1 MTRTTLLDRDY
12 VVTDR
17 GGIIENTHGV
27 HIAVTDI
34 EGNILFSA
42 GNPSRVTH
50 SRSAAKPAQA
60 VAVIETGAVDKFGFD
75 EIDLA
80 LTSGEDDLRC
90 GGHPAVSEEVNR
102 EWIRT
107 GFVPTGIC
115 NNCSGKHV
123 AMMAGAEALGA
134 DVKDY
139 HLPSHPMQL
148 EVKRVVGDLAHDP
161 KQVEW
166 GVDGC
171 NLPAPAYPLFYLA
184 QKYATFADA
193 ADAVEASSSTSQR
206 TRNFARVF
214 NTMTKHPEQ
223 VGGTG
228 RFCTVLMQ
236 TYRGQLFGKVG
247 ADASYGIGVRESEDT
262 RRLGVKG
269 ALGVAAKIEDG
280 NLEILYAVIPEI
292 LEQLGIGTPE
302 QRGRLDGIHHLQRRN
317 TMNEVTGH
325 VRFNFK
331 VRPFGD
337 RVDKTTGYLGRQ

>member
-1 MTRTTLLDRDY
+1 MTRTTLLDRDC

-75 EIDLA
+75 ETDLA
-80 LTSGEDDLRC
+80 LVCASHSTKDDLRC

-102 EWIRT
+102 EWIKTR
-107 GFVPTGIC
+107 FVPTGIS

-139 HLPSHPMQL
+139 HLPDHPMQL
-148 EVKRVVGDLAHDP
+148 EVKRVVHDLAHDP

-184 QKYATFADA
+184 QQYAIFADA
-193 ADAVEASSSTSQR
+193 ADAVEALSPTSQR
-206 TRNFARVF
+206 TQNFARVF
-214 NTMTKHPEQ
+214 NAMTKHPEQ

-236 TYRGQLFGKVG
+236 SYQGQLFGKVG

-262 RRLGVKG
+262 RRLEAKG
-269 ALGVAAKIEDG
+269 ALGLAAKIEDG
-280 NLEILYAVIPEI
+280 NLEILYAVVPEV
-292 LEQLGIGTPE
+292 LEQLGIAE
-302 QRGRLDGIHHLQRRN
+302 KYH
-317 TMNEVTGH
+317 E
-325 VRFNFK
+325 
-331 VRPFGD
+331 
-337 RVDKTTGYLGRQ
+337 

>member
-12 VVTDR
+12 VFTDR

-80 LTSGEDDLRC
+80 LTCASHSSEDFHIARAKNMLSKIKAGEDDLRC
-90 GGHPAVSEEVNR
+90 GGHPTVSEEVNR
-102 EWIRT
+102 EWIKT

-134 DVKDY
+134 NVKDY

-228 RFCTVLMQ
+228 RFCKCSCRPIEGNCLAKLVLMHPM
-236 TYRGQLFGKVG
+236 
-247 ADASYGIGVRESEDT
+247 E
-262 RRLGVKG
+262 
-269 ALGVAAKIEDG
+269 
-280 NLEILYAVIPEI
+280 
-292 LEQLGIGTPE
+292 
-302 QRGRLDGIHHLQRRN
+302 
-317 TMNEVTGH
+317 
-325 VRFNFK
+325 
-331 VRPFGD
+331 
-337 RVDKTTGYLGRQ
+337 